1 MYLTLFQSTDFNNQC
16 NCVWFFSAFAKNGN
30 VNLDMA
36 GAGREK
42 LQTKIADPSKWK
54 QNKQKQLRMEG
65 KSYGSK
71 CKKKDGEI
79 VTKQPRAMGPSCTSN
94 PRKKATSRLC
104 CEMNEEARKKV
115 FHEFWQ
121 RMNWAQRKQNKSTV
135 TPWKDHSR
143 GFTPLPFDGRWRKEA
158 SVQEHVPVLS
168 GDRRVVCAQLGAEKS
183 NKRE

>member
-1 MYLTLFQSTDFNNQC
+1 MQKKRWQDCDKT
-16 NCVWFFSAFAKNGN
+16 AKSNGTE
-30 VNLDMA
+30 VRL
-36 GAGREK
+36 ESP
-42 LQTKIADPSKWK
+42 Q
-54 QNKQKQLRMEG
+54 
-65 KSYGSK
+65 
-71 CKKKDGEI
+71 
-79 VTKQPRAMGPSCTSN
+79 
-94 PRKKATSRLC
+94 KATSRLC